1 MVFTLKLHSW
11 FLFMAYYHVHGL
23 IPDGISQSEGYR
35 MFEQYIASGAPMDN
49 FDGFELVSRFHAP
62 ETGEVFV
69 TFKADNHLAI
79 SQHFGVWR
87 AKFSLNWYHCC
98 FKWWWGY
105 SKKKK
110 VADAV
115 AAMG

>member
-1 MVFTLKLHSW
+1 MI
-11 FLFMAYYHVHGL
+11 LFMAYYHVHGL
-23 IPDGISQSEGYR
+23 IPDGISQSEGYK

-69 TFKADNHLAI
+69 IFKADNHLAI

-87 AKFSLNWYHCC
+87 AKFGLDWNITAVLNDDEVIQRN
-98 FKWWWGY
+98 KQ
-105 SKKKK
+105 

>member
-1 MVFTLKLHSW
+1 MIF
-11 FLFMAYYHVHGL
+11 FMAYYHVHGL
-23 IPDGISQSEGYR
+23 IPDGISQSEGYK

-79 SQHFGVWR
+79 SQHLECGERNLVLIGI
-87 AKFSLNWYHCC
+87 SLL
-98 FKWWWGY
+98 F
-105 SKKKK
+105 
-110 VADAV
+110 
-115 AAMG
+115 